1 MNDRVL
7 VLNQDYSPTAVCSV
21 QRAFILVF
29 MNKAELIK
37 KANNKCIR
45 TVTHSFPMPAV
56 VKLNRYIH
64 IPYKSVVL
72 SRNNIFKR
80 DNFRCQYCGASDD
93 LTLDH
98 VLPRSKGGGTN
109 WKNLI
114 TACKNCN
121 AKKGDNTPEAAGM
134 LLENKPYKPSYIM
147 FLRDFSGFIKDEWRP
162 FLVQNGK
169 VKVG

>member
-7 VLNQDYSPTAVCSV
+7 VLNQDFSPMAVCTV
-21 QRAFILVF
+21 QRAFVLVY

-37 KANNKCIR
+37 NVGNKSIR
-45 TVTHSFPMPAV
+45 TVTSSFPMPAV

-64 IPYKSVVL
+64 IPYRSVVL

-80 DNFRCQYCGASDD
+80 DNFKCQYCGSKDN
-93 LTLDH
+93 LTIDH
-98 VLPRSKGGGTN
+98 VVPRSKGGGTN

-121 AKKGDNTPEAAGM
+121 AKKGDSTPESAGM
-134 LLENKPYKPSYIM
+134 SLENKPYKPSYIL
-147 FLRDFSGFIKDEWRP
+147 FLRDFSGFTKEEWRP
-162 FLVQNGK
+162 FLIQNNQMRA
-169 VKVG
+169 